1 MPVNDI
7 RIVKRE
13 LRKKFREIRENM
25 SPQKKSRYDELLKKG
40 FLASRE
46 YKNND
51 IVFAFVSKPIE
62 IDTISIIKA
71 VLKDGKRVAVPRCVA
86 DKREMDFFFITS
98 FDQLEKSTYGLMEPI
113 PDKCE
118 KVTDFSNGVCIV
130 PGLAFDSEG
139 FRLGF
144 GMGYYDRFLSQFKG
158 DKIGLCY
165 SSCVK
170 WKLPHG
176 FFDRP
181 VDLIITERFVRNI
194 RKRKVNRRQ

>member
-7 RIVKRE
+7 RVVKRE
-13 LRKKFREIRENM
+13 LRQKFRDIRENM
-25 SPQKKSRYDELLKKG
+25 NPQKKKKFDELLKKG
-40 FLASRE
+40 FLDSRE
-46 YKNND
+46 YKNNEV
-51 IVFAFVSKPIE
+51 VFAFVSKPIE
-62 IDTISIIKA
+62 IDTKAIIEA
-71 VLKDGKRVAVPRCVA
+71 VWKDGKRVAVPRCVTE
-86 DKREMDFFFITS
+86 KREMDFYFITS
-98 FDQLEKSTYGLMEPI
+98 FDQLEKSTYGLLEPI

-118 KVTDFSNGVCIV
+118 KAEDFSRGVCIV
-130 PGLAFDSEG
+130 PGLAFDAEG
-139 FRLGF
+139 YRLGF

-194 RKRKVNRRQ
+194 KKHGANSRQ

>member
-13 LRKKFREIRENM
+13 LRKKYREIRENM

-62 IDTISIIKA
+62 IDTISIIEA
-71 VLKDGKRVAVPRCVA
+71 VLKDGKRVAVPRCVT
-86 DKREMDFFFITS
+86 DKREMDFFFIES

-118 KVTDFSNGVCIV
+118 KVTDFSKGVCIV

-144 GMGYYDRFLSQFKG
+144 GMGYYDRFLSQFQG

-170 WKLPHG
+170 WQLPHG

-194 RKRKVNRRQ
+194 RKRKANRRQ

>member
-13 LRKKFREIRENM
+13 LRKKYREIRENM

-62 IDTISIIKA
+62 IDTISIIEA
-71 VLKDGKRVAVPRCVA
+71 VLKDGKRVAVPRCVT
-86 DKREMDFFFITS
+86 DKREMDFFFIES

-118 KVTDFSNGVCIV
+118 KVTDFSKGVCIV
-130 PGLAFDSEG
+130 PGLAFDCRS
-139 FRLGF
+139 FHN
-144 GMGYYDRFLSQFKG
+144 
-158 DKIGLCY
+158 
-165 SSCVK
+165 V
-170 WKLPHG
+170 W
-176 FFDRP
+176 
-181 VDLIITERFVRNI
+181 
-194 RKRKVNRRQ
+194 